1 MTVGVDP
8 AFGPWWPLSDEAV
21 RREAPDAPGAVQLR
35 RADGKPVVYPR
46 GRSAMVF
53 YLYAARSTREALLR
67 LFRDEL
73 LEPGARGEGP
83 LVFRVRAGG
92 DDARAS
98 IEQLFGSFVAEFGR
112 APILHP
118 DDDDDE

>member
-1 MTVGVDP
+1 
-8 AFGPWWPLSDEAV
+8 
-21 RREAPDAPGAVQLR
+21 
-35 RADGKPVVYPR
+35 
-46 GRSAMVF
+46 
-53 YLYAARSTREALLR
+53 
-67 LFRDEL
+67 
-73 LEPGARGEGP
+73 
-83 LVFRVRAGG
+83 VRAGG